1 MHNGVVSVL
10 LIDDHEVVRSGCR
23 RLLEQ
28 HGHLQVVAEA
38 SNGEQG
44 LDLYRK
50 LSPDVVVMD
59 LSLPGMSGLQTTQ
72 QIMTRNPDARIVI
85 FTVQNNVMLAER
97 VMQAGAKGYVTK
109 ASDSSALLNAVK
121 QAVNNKEFLGPDIAQ
136 ALALKRIH
144 QDSSSFAGLSA
155 REFEVFQLAAKGS
168 GSPAI
173 AETLHLSPK
182 TVSNYLYRIKQKL
195 DVSTTAEMA
204 HLAIRHGLL
213 T

>member
-1 MHNGVVSVL
+1 MNKGIVSVL
-10 LIDDHEVVRSGCR
+10 LIDDHEIMRSGCR

-28 HGHLQVVAEA
+28 CSYLQVVAEA
-38 SNGEQG
+38 ASGEQG
-44 LDLYRK
+44 LELYRK

-59 LSLPGMSGLQTTQ
+59 LSLPGMSGLETTQ
-72 QIMTRNPDARIVI
+72 QILARNSEARIVI

-97 VMQAGAKGYVTK
+97 AMHAGALGYVTK
-109 ASDSSALLNAVK
+109 ASDSSALLMAIK
-121 QAVNNKEFLGPDIAQ
+121 QAANNKEYLAPDIAQ

-144 QDSSSFAGLSA
+144 QQGSSFAHLSA
-155 REFEVFQLAAKGS
+155 REFEVFQLAARGLD
-168 GSPAI
+168 SPTI

-213 T
+213 A